1 MTVPRPP
8 QRGQQS
14 ALPLRTLRPGGS
26 EAPVQAGQGQTSSV
40 HPEPA
45 VPSSAGHLLWSCPGI
60 SPPRPQGQ
68 RHPSRSPRARRAHEG
83 AVGVGELPATAAP
96 SPSRGL
102 APTGGS
108 ARPATSHLATARPPR
123 AAAPRPSPAQ
133 SSLTR
138 RRTVTSL
145 PVSPPGPGPLQG
157 GRTEKPKGR
166 GGCER
171 GQGSRVCT
179 QGAGPERGAG
189 L

>member
-26 EAPVQAGQGQTSSV
+26 EALAQAGQGQTSSV

-60 SPPRPQGQ
+60 NPPPHPQSQ
-68 RHPSRSPRARRAHEG
+68 RHPSRSPRAQRAHEG

-108 ARPATSHLATARPPR
+108 ARPATSRLATARPPR
-123 AAAPRPSPAQ
+123 AAAPRPSPAR

-145 PVSPPGPGPLQG
+145 PVSPPGPRPLQG
-157 GRTEKPKGR
+157 GRREAQ
-166 GGCER
+166 
-171 GQGSRVCT
+171 GQMGLR
-179 QGAGPERGAG
+179 EGAG
-189 L
+189 LPSLHSGGGALSTCL